1 MNKTTVDHRNLMLL
15 RINRY
20 VEATRKDPVILR
32 SPFTGEIIFV
42 DGGYHAIGGF
52 VADLVCGQQ

>member
-1 MNKTTVDHRNLMLL
+1 MSKTTVDHRNLMLL

-20 VEATRKDPVILR
+20 VEVTRKDPVILR

-42 DGGYHAIGGF
+42 QKPLE
-52 VADLVCGQQ
+52 DLIKGKEMTA